1 MWKEQLLV
9 LVWFAGDVLG
19 HSGEVWE
26 HFEGAYGQFVEAF
39 GYLEKATGCFGAMR
53 EVFEYVGEAS

>member
-1 MWKEQLLV
+1 MV
-9 LVWFAGDVLG
+9 LVWFARDVLG
-19 HSGEVWE
+19 HSVEVWE

-39 GYLEKATGCFGAMR
+39 GYLEKATGCFGVMR

>member
-1 MWKEQLLV
+1 MPL
-9 LVWFAGDVLG
+9 WFARDVLD

-39 GYLEKATGCFGAMR
+39 GYSEKAMGCFGVMR